1 MVIAVLENK
10 KKKISTG
17 GGQIIITLI
26 DSSLC
31 DTKRVGLITRIGW
44 NKRII
49 YKTLKKKKKP
59 TQILKKLLRYNVR
72 YRIDT

>member
-10 KKKISTG
+10 KKKKSTG

-49 YKTLKKKKKP
+49 YKTLKKKKK
-59 TQILKKLLRYNVR
+59 TNSNSKKITTVQC
-72 YRIDT
+72 